1 MGKRKRSASNVSE
14 QSVSSAPKKRAR
26 ANSNASEKKAPK
38 LPDDEVKQ
46 VLFQRIDPS
55 KWEGKIQNNLVDCTF
70 EAKAKFGQGGDSYGS
85 WSSSRLIKVQGKN
98 FTKEKNKMK
107 NRNTHASG
115 RFDQN
120 AVNSVKFD

>member
-1 MGKRKRSASNVSE
+1 MSE
-14 QSVSSAPKKRAR
+14 QSAASAPKKRAR
-26 ANSNASEKKAPK
+26 ANSNASEKKTPK
-38 LPDDEVKQ
+38 VPEGEVKQ
-46 VLFQRIDPS
+46 VLFQRIDPT
-55 KWEGKIQNNLVDCTF
+55 KWEGKIQQNLADCTF

-120 AVNSVKFD
+120 AVNSVRFD